1 MLLWN
6 IIKRVRFRQLKSVLV
21 FLFKHPIFMVSTIIA
36 TFDVVRVSQKEFPN
50 THGFHNKA
58 NAFRHALWNI
68 FIAKQC
74 YLFSRKSHEVI
85 LWTKEFTDWHED
97 FSPNEALPRIMDLHN
112 NCIGREL
119 FLKTPKSTQNQW
131 VILLKE
137 QLEYAVQI
145 VSVEDVENYPRQ
157 LVYLEN

>member
-6 IIKRVRFRQLKSVLV
+6 IIKGVRFRQLKSVLV

-36 TFDVVRVSQKEFPN
+36 TFNVVRISQKEFPD

-74 YLFSRKSHEVI
+74 SLFSKKSYEVI